1 MYDNLTRT
9 NLEFA
14 YRKAEKRI
22 EELEKENAELKEKL
36 EGAEFGYHEGFKDCA
51 KSRLNVTTI
60 SDCPIKDVQEL
71 QKKLAGS
78 KMENDCKFAFNGLA
92 TFVDWYAVNKEQK
105 ERYMNDILLLVNK
118 MEKLPKEI
126 E

>member
-1 MYDNLTRT
+1 M
-9 NLEFA
+9 F
-14 YRKAEKRI
+14 
-22 EELEKENAELKEKL
+22 EKEAKEAFKKRYPNNI
-36 EGAEFGYHEGFKDCA
+36 AINSYYVEGFKDCA

-92 TFVDWYAVNKEQK
+92 TFVDWYAENKEQK